1 MKLTETEKNRMRDL
15 HYKHSVVKENINE
28 QVEME
33 ITESFRDISN
43 TLKKVRDN
51 QVILNLDLTDTLRD
65 ITTIINDQLHNN
77 NMVIATWHEEEL
89 TQQ

>member
-1 MKLTETEKNRMRDL
+1 MNELT
-15 HYKHSVVKENINE
+15 INE

-77 NMVIATWHEEEL
+77 NMVMVVETWHKEEL

>member
-1 MKLTETEKNRMRDL
+1 MNELT
-15 HYKHSVVKENINE
+15 INE

-51 QVILNLDLTDTLRD
+51 QVILNLDS
-65 ITTIINDQLHNN
+65 
-77 NMVIATWHEEEL
+77 
-89 TQQ
+89 

>member
-1 MKLTETEKNRMRDL
+1 MNELT
-15 HYKHSVVKENINE
+15 INE

-51 QVILNLDLTDTLRD
+51 QVILNLDLTDTLRY

-77 NMVIATWHEEEL
+77 NMVMVVETWHKEEL

>member
-1 MKLTETEKNRMRDL
+1 MNELT
-15 HYKHSVVKENINE
+15 INE

-51 QVILNLDLTDTLRD
+51 QVILNLDLIVTLRD

-77 NMVIATWHEEEL
+77 NMVMVVETWHKEEL